1 MDETK
6 HFYDQ
11 TTYLPKNHIKNVDGV
26 DLSDSQVNLSKKY
39 KKVWFAHSERRVPYL
54 HIICEM
60 LYEMPEKHCQ
70 AEGSP
75 SEAHHHQL

>member
-26 DLSDSQVNLSKKY
+26 DLSDSQVNLSKIY
-39 KKVWFAHSERRVPYL
+39 KKV
-54 HIICEM
+54 
-60 LYEMPEKHCQ
+60 
-70 AEGSP
+70 
-75 SEAHHHQL
+75 